1 MKSREEQERI
11 VAKNPNVR
19 LVLCGHSRGDS
30 MRTDEFDDDEDGTP
44 DRTVYSL
51 MFNPQGRR
59 NEYGYLRLLRFDP
72 IARSIETY
80 TYSPFLDKRFADP
93 KTGEYFDHVLTDAF

>member
-1 MKSREEQERI
+1 
-11 VAKNPNVR
+11 
-19 LVLCGHSRGDS
+19 
-30 MRTDEFDDDEDGTP
+30 
-44 DRTVYSL
+44 

-93 KTGEYFDHVLTDAF
+93 KTGEYFDHILTDAF